1 MIFSGHTSSAICLA
15 LTWHTYYKW
24 VPAKVNVVKTFIWF
38 IAVSACTMLVLTKVH
53 YTLDVVLGMYFT
65 VTVWS
70 SYHRLAIDVKM
81 GHRFISV
88 WWIDSVILYPCMEF
102 LELPLPG
109 ETPKKNTKERD
120 EMSLFEIQMMGMQL
134 DDVEDAKKRNRRWG
148 LWRKAGG
155 SRGGSSAA
163 SLIAEDSYAGEEK
176 KEK

>member
-24 VPAKVNVVKTFIWF
+24 VPAKINVVKTFIWF
-38 IAVSACTMLVLTKVH
+38 LAVSACTMLVVTKVH
-53 YTLDVVLGMYFT
+53 YTLDVVLGFYFT

-109 ETPKKNTKERD
+109 ETTKKNTKERD
-120 EMSLFEIQMMGMQL
+120 EMNLFEIQMMGMQL
-134 DDVEDAKKRNRRWG
+134 DDVEDAKKRSKRWG
-148 LWRKAGG
+148 LPWRKNGG
-155 SRGGSSAA
+155 TRAA
-163 SLIAEDSYAGEEK
+163 SLAAEESYRGEEEK